1 MDYIVLLDEENRA
14 FNIYKIK
21 MIGKVA
27 VILTLY
33 EEKVVILWLLISKYY
48 EIKKIKLVL
57 KNKYN

>member
-1 MDYIVLLDEENRA
+1 M
-14 FNIYKIK
+14 
-21 MIGKVA
+21 MGKVA

-48 EIKKIKLVL
+48 EIFSKLVL

>member
-1 MDYIVLLDEENRA
+1 
-14 FNIYKIK
+14 

>member
-1 MDYIVLLDEENRA
+1 
-14 FNIYKIK
+14 
-21 MIGKVA
+21 VA

-48 EIKKIKLVL
+48 EIFSKLVL